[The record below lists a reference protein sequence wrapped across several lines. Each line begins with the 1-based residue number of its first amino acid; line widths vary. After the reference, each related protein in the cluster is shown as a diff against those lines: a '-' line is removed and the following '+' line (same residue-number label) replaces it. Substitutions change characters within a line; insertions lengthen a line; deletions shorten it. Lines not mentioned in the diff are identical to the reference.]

1 MTQTHNP
8 WVYMIPGDADH
19 LYDEEGN
26 KRPLCTRDY
35 VFPYG
40 KYRGASLYELDDAG
54 YLRWAKKMNDEQKC
68 PDWFFDKIVTMRL
81 KELS

>member
-1 MTQTHNP
+1 MNP
-8 WVYMIPGDADH
+8 WQYMRPGDDDH

-26 KRPLCTRDY
+26 RRLICTKDY

-40 KYRGASLYELDDAG
+40 KYKGASLFELDDKY
-54 YLRWAKKMNDEQKC
+54 YLEWAKKVNLEKKQH
-68 PDWFFDKIVTMRL
+68 DWFFDKIVTMRL